1 MQLGWLQKSAD
12 QKYLIKYFCNP
23 PSPIAIK
30 LHYCSNIES
39 KTYVT
44 CCRKVQSKE
53 SLISAIHPHSQS
65 QINEQT
71 IGCNWSLQ
79 NINTKRLESEN
90 LDFGILKIQSVVS
103 YNSECQRKSLKQ
115 KPAKGDIYFHN
126 YCNDC
131 MLDCLVRRPINWK
144 SLQVRLFAMLLE
156 KDKDLSCT
164 FPMGQ
169 TSSFRLH
176 NWIVF

>member
-1 MQLGWLQKSAD
+1 MQQHW
-12 QKYLIKYFCNP
+12 IE
-23 PSPIAIK
+23 
-30 LHYCSNIES
+30 NI
-39 KTYVT
+39 YVT

-79 NINTKRLESEN
+79 NINMKRLESEN

-144 SLQVRLFAMLLE
+144 SLQIRLFARLLE

-164 FPMGQ
+164 FPHGTDKFLGFIIGLCFKEMKRKRFLTYLFIIKCVDIFLQIPLG
-169 TSSFRLH
+169 LH
-176 NWIVF
+176 IP

>member
-1 MQLGWLQKSAD
+1 M
-12 QKYLIKYFCNP
+12 IKYFCNP